1 MSKSPTQQPTPEPA
15 KKVRS
20 PAILA
25 ANAFNRIAAIDDD
38 EAAELKQSPEA
49 IRRKHAER
57 RAKVFD
63 ALNDEARLILG
74 GMIEAKAKAKAAAE

>member
-1 MSKSPTQQPTPEPA
+1 MSKSPTPQPTPEPA

-25 ANAFNRIAAIDDD
+25 ANAFNRIATIDDD

-57 RAKVFD
+57 RAKVTA
-63 ALNDEARLILG
+63 ALNGEAKIILD
-74 GMIEAKAKAKAAAE
+74 GMLATKAKAKEAAE